1 MRSGGNRLGKRGG
14 LQKKLLFFIFLVL
27 EGKKEGMNKGN
38 TYTPIRIW
46 RNHHMGD
53 ETALKEEER
62 VRLCHPSWK

>member
-1 MRSGGNRLGKRGG
+1 MEGTGWGREVGCSKSF
-14 LQKKLLFFIFLVL
+14 LFFIFLVS

-46 RNHHMGD
+46 RNHPMGD

-62 VRLCHPSWK
+62 VNLCRPSWK